1 MQLEQQQQFT
11 TKQPQR
17 RYRAMLL
24 SGIAVLAAST
34 MFNCFS
40 RNPDVPG
47 LPKNDQLVLI
57 GDSIFALNGEEK
69 LQIARNAGENSRGY
83 ATSGAQMS
91 GISDQYTRA
100 KRDGAVRTVMMDG
113 GGNNVL
119 QGGQDDCAASSPS
132 QVRPACLA
140 ILQTAWDI
148 GAVLLN
154 RMWRDGVQDVVWQGY
169 YELPGRN
176 ARLNAAL
183 AVGVEGLQ
191 DICEDAPVDCTFV
204 DVRPAF
210 RGQSGTVIF
219 DNIHP
224 TEKGSRILGDTLWD
238 AMVANGIEQN
248 Q

>member
-1 MQLEQQQQFT
+1 
-11 TKQPQR
+11 
-17 RYRAMLL
+17 MLRKKTIL
-24 SGIAVLAAST
+24 TAVALFAAAS
-34 MFNCFS
+34 MFHCFS

-47 LPKNDQLVLI
+47 LPKNNQLVII

-100 KRDGAVRTVMMDG
+100 KREGSVRTIIMDG

-119 QGGQDDCAASSPS
+119 QGGQDACAANSPS
-132 QVRPACLA
+132 QVGAECLA

-169 YELPGRN
+169 YELPGSN

-183 AVGVEGLQ
+183 AVGVEGLR
-191 DICEDAPVDCTFV
+191 DICEDAPADCTFV
-204 DVRPAF
+204 DLTTVF

-224 TEKGSRILGDTLWD
+224 TTKGSRILGDTVWA
-238 AMVANGIEQN
+238 AMVAGGIEQN